1 MRQDEQ
7 YKMPLYK
14 LKKDIPLVKAGTIF
28 YYDENDDILGSPGAG
43 CLKLAWTQDNNC
55 QSGLCADTIV
65 FHANAIHDEEWF
77 EKIPKIVKKS
87 QGQKDGAQFKVG
99 DTVQFIGYRHIK
111 PFVGIVDRVD
121 EDSVYLKTIFVKD
134 GGLKIS
140 KGSALTFNQ
149 DGTLYDYE
157 EMGRLLFRLNRN
169 TWVSDD
175 SEDQ

>member
-65 FHANAIHDEEWF
+65 FHANATKDREWF
-77 EKIPKIVKKS
+77 EKIQDSAPVSYVPSGVELDGKQLYKRVK
-87 QGQKDGAQFKVG
+87 G
-99 DTVQFIGYRHIK
+99 DSG
-111 PFVGIVDRVD
+111 
-121 EDSVYLKTIFVKD
+121 E
-134 GGLKIS
+134 
-140 KGSALTFNQ
+140 
-149 DGTLYDYE
+149 
-157 EMGRLLFRLNRN
+157 
-169 TWVSDD
+169 
-175 SEDQ
+175 